1 MFSAFSSGIYV
12 PGGEMRV
19 MKTIL
24 KFRKKWLTV
33 ISAGRLLRSFF
44 LK

>member
-1 MFSAFSSGIYV
+1 MFSTFSSGIYV

-24 KFRKKWLTV
+24 KFRKDGSL
-33 ISAGRLLRSFF
+33 SSLQGDF
-44 LK
+44 